1 MINAIRDRL
10 TDYDTSDRLHFEPL
24 TRGCA
29 RSPLK
34 SRRGDRPV
42 RRADAACSRDLE
54 KNGVPI
60 SARRRHDRHGRG
72 PRALPAMLHRLKLRQ
87 RPTALR
93 GPKPKHSTPPPR
105 SISAGV
111 RHRTSP
117 AGAPW
122 KSCTSSDLER
132 YMREAVKVPNDSPVL
147 LDRLLNDAIEVDVDA
162 LADDNPHGK
171 MSSSEASW
179 STRVRGAFRRFS
191 GARSL
196 LFASQ
201 EPASALSRQTAAMA
215 RGPNVVG

>member
-1 MINAIRDRL
+1 
-10 TDYDTSDRLHFEPL
+10 
-24 TRGCA
+24 
-29 RSPLK
+29 
-34 SRRGDRPV
+34 
-42 RRADAACSRDLE
+42 
-54 KNGVPI
+54 
-60 SARRRHDRHGRG
+60 
-72 PRALPAMLHRLKLRQ
+72 
-87 RPTALR
+87 
-93 GPKPKHSTPPPR
+93 
-105 SISAGV
+105 
-111 RHRTSP
+111 
-117 AGAPW
+117 
-122 KSCTSSDLER
+122 
-132 YMREAVKVPNDSPVL
+132 MREAVKVPNDSPVL